1 MVRILVVDDEEK
13 MRHLLAIML
22 GAGGYAV
29 DQAPDGEAALNMAA
43 SGNYDIVI
51 SDIRMPKM
59 DGITLLN
66 RLKEMN
72 LPCPVIFITAFAS
85 VDSAVDAMRKGAADY
100 ITKPFEEK
108 RILLAVERTLNIT
121 RLMSENLALKQH
133 INKITEKDEIISIS
147 ESMSKILKLAGKVAQ
162 RNATV
167 LITGESGVGK
177 EVLAKFIH
185 NKSPRKD
192 EKFIPLNCAAISAG
206 LMESELF
213 GHEKGAYTGADR
225 RTLGKFEYSDKGTLF
240 LDEIG
245 DLPFDAQS
253 KLLRALQDNKIQ
265 RVGGNSEIKIDVRV
279 ICATN
284 QNLEQLVEDGK
295 FRADL
300 FFRIN
305 VFPVHIPTLSER
317 KDDIIPLAEYF
328 LRRFDESGGISLSAS
343 AHEQL
348 LNYAWPGN
356 VRELANAIERAVI
369 IADNPGKITSAT
381 LSFLNSKAR
390 LADKNNNNILLNGE
404 TSLDEIEK
412 NLVQQA
418 LEKSN
423 NNQTA
428 AAKLLGITRSRFRVL
443 LKQLN

>member
-43 SGNYDIVI
+43 SGNYDIII

-133 INKITEKDEIISIS
+133 INKITEKDEIISAS

-245 DLPFDAQS
+245 DLPFEAQS

-317 KDDIIPLAEYF
+317 KNDIIPLAEYF

-343 AHEQL
+343 SQEQL

-390 LADKNNNNILLNGE
+390 LADKNNNNILLNGK